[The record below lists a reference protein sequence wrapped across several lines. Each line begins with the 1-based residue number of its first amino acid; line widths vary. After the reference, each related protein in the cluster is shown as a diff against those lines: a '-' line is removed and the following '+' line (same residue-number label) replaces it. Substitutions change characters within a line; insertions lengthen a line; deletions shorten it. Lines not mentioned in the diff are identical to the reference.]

1 LLPPKRINSLY
12 NELAKLKVRIL
23 TLFQKM
29 LLSKN
34 MHEGCICKFSVKSV
48 VPMLNMALGW
58 YDENWETNGKELTIC
73 LTV

>member
-1 LLPPKRINSLY
+1 
-12 NELAKLKVRIL
+12 
-23 TLFQKM
+23 M